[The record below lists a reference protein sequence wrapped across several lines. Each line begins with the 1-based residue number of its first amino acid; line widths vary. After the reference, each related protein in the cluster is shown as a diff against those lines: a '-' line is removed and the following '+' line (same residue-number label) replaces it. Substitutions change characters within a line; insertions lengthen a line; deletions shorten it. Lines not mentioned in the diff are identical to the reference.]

1 MKEIAETEENEA
13 TKRKKQGG
21 SSRQR
26 EKASQEMESVFTT
39 EDHDGDYDD
48 FVSFN
53 FDNYQSFISYFKLT
67 KLINIFLFRLITWIM
82 ISIIVNE
89 EICVGQ
95 EYPRSSTL
103 KEIIRYSR
111 IALDNSERKA
121 AGSMFFLIQKIIV
134 LSLVGSS

>member
-1 MKEIAETEENEA
+1 MKEIAEAEENEA

-39 EDHDGDYDD
+39 EDHDGDCDN

-82 ISIIVNE
+82 ISIIINE
-89 EICVGQ
+89 EICVGK
-95 EYPRSSTL
+95 PT
-103 KEIIRYSR
+103 
-111 IALDNSERKA
+111 
-121 AGSMFFLIQKIIV
+121 
-134 LSLVGSS
+134 

>member
-1 MKEIAETEENEA
+1 
-13 TKRKKQGG
+13 
-21 SSRQR
+21 
-26 EKASQEMESVFTT
+26 MESVFTT

-111 IALDNSERKA
+111 IALNNSERKA
-121 AGSMFFLIQKIIV
+121 AGSMFSLIQKIIV
-134 LSLVGSS
+134 LSLVGAVKKIRQTYMKISTRSSPEFFFSVLMVPQCLYV

>member
-1 MKEIAETEENEA
+1 MKEIAEAEENEA

-89 EICVGQ
+89 EICVGKPSAGTGQ
-95 EYPRSSTL
+95 CPRKISMSWTCPVQVSRPNIPL
-103 KEIIRYSR
+103 YSII
-111 IALDNSERKA
+111 I
-121 AGSMFFLIQKIIV
+121 
-134 LSLVGSS
+134 